1 MEINH
6 KQTTGRMRWSSMNNQ
21 VAQRQQFTVKQFVN
35 MDATQKRFKDVLG
48 KRAAQFTS
56 SLVSL
61 VNSNQDLQKVDAASV
76 VNSAFVAASLDLP
89 VNSSLGYMY
98 IVPYGSIAQPQIGY
112 KGYLQLAQRSGQY
125 KIITVSEIYQDEL
138 ISWDPLTESFEY
150 ELHRDKPRDKETPA
164 GYYGHFELLNG
175 FQKTVYWTHQQIDD
189 HRKQFSQ
196 AGGKGKDNP
205 KGVWAKHYD
214 SMALKTVIKDLLTK
228 WGPMTVDT
236 QAASLAEAGD
246 YEQVVK
252 EDPRDVTPEQTEDN
266 AQVQSLINSY
276 NEAQQE
282 QQTTKKATKST
293 KTKKTTSKGEKVDD
307 NNVQGELLNDGT
319 ITPKSK

>member
-1 MEINH
+1 
-6 KQTTGRMRWSSMNNQ
+6 MNNQ

-205 KGVWAKHYD
+205 KGVWAKYYD

-252 EDPRDVTPEQTEDN
+252 EDPRDVTPADEQKPRQSAADILAGYHPEEDKP
-266 AQVQSLINSY
+266 V
-276 NEAQQE
+276 
-282 QQTTKKATKST
+282 KKSSKKST
-293 KTKKTTSKGEKVDD
+293 ARKDVTPKNEVVKGGDD
-307 NNVQGELLNDGT
+307 ENGQEELFSDGT
-319 ITPKSK
+319 ITPTPADK

>member
-1 MEINH
+1 
-6 KQTTGRMRWSSMNNQ
+6 MNNQ

-196 AGGKGKDNP
+196 AGGKGKDNS

-282 QQTTKKATKST
+282 QQTTKKAAKSA
-293 KTKKTTSKGEKVDD
+293 KTKKTETKGEKVDD
-307 NNVQGELLNDGT
+307 NNVQEELLNDGT
-319 ITPKSK
+319 ITPDTK

>member
-1 MEINH
+1 
-6 KQTTGRMRWSSMNNQ
+6 MNNQ

-76 VNSAFVAASLDLP
+76 VNSAFVASSLDLP

-282 QQTTKKATKST
+282 QQTTKKAAKPAKAT
-293 KTKKTTSKGEKVDD
+293 KTASKGAKVDD
-307 NNVQGELLNDGT
+307 NNVQEELLNDGT

>member
-1 MEINH
+1 
-6 KQTTGRMRWSSMNNQ
+6 MNNQ

-205 KGVWAKHYD
+205 KGVWANHYN

-236 QAASLAEAGD
+236 QAASLAEVGD

-282 QQTTKKATKST
+282 QQTTKKAAKPAKAM
-293 KTKKTTSKGEKVDD
+293 KTASKGAKVDD
-307 NNVQGELLNDGT
+307 NNVQEELLNDGT